1 MLNPHIHGMPRRVR
15 LVDWVLLIV
24 IIIAVYT
31 VLKYDSDLDSNRI
44 DLQPEKPTWN
54 KEDIREMCQFLEH
67 EVTGQEGDQWV
78 KVIEGENT
86 GLENKGGR
94 ESIIAKPEDGNE
106 YEKDL
111 RLRGITLVFRHGE
124 RSPVSKVDDEVGCL
138 PYRDSDRKAFAAY
151 KELAESEELLAF
163 LKLDPQLKQ
172 FPRVPLDA
180 KCVSGMLTAEGAIQ
194 HVKLGKFFRHRY
206 EKTKLFADGNSII
219 KNLQIHNLL
228 FLENQRI
235 VADVVSSKYNRT
247 VQSALAFSSEFLYKQ
262 RSLMAPIQ
270 IKASNFSYHCVDN
283 YCSCPIHKSIR
294 KIYEE
299 EHLNQFNEMKSED
312 VVEEEKKLLSF
323 EQFSTSFDPFQMIDV
338 GLGRFVC
345 RRKTLP
351 CRSEECV
358 TLDSFNK
365 MINLTTTRGGRMFDD
380 RIGVSRRLQ
389 SIEAYPIITYLA
401 NSISKIRKF
410 PHSNY
415 IQIFSGH
422 DVTVGPILRVLGIPF
437 VDPPHYTSRIVFEIY
452 EHTNEGLYIR
462 VLYNGINRTLDVRF
476 CQNDD
481 LKYGMCKASAFEKFA
496 KSGLFELAGVSE
508 FKEMCYV

>member
-78 KVIEGENT
+78 K
-86 GLENKGGR
+86 
-94 ESIIAKPEDGNE
+94 GNE

-206 EKTKLFADGNSII
+206 EKTNLFAD
-219 KNLQIHNLL
+219 
-228 FLENQRI
+228 ENQRI

-312 VVEEEKKLLSF
+312 VAEEEKKLLSF
-323 EQFSTSFDPFQMIDV
+323 EQFSTSFDPLQMIDV

-365 MINLTTTRGGRMFDD
+365 IINLTTTRGGRMFDD

-389 SIEAYPIITYLA
+389 SMEAYPIITYLA

>member
-1 MLNPHIHGMPRRVR
+1 MPRRVR
-15 LVDWVLLIV
+15 LVDWVLLVV

-31 VLKYDSDLDSNRI
+31 VLKYDNDLDNNRI
-44 DLQPEKPTWN
+44 DLQSEKPTWN

-78 KVIEGENT
+78 K
-86 GLENKGGR
+86 
-94 ESIIAKPEDGNE
+94 GNE

-124 RSPVSKVDDEVGCL
+124 RFVSYQQGFEKCQDFRSPVSKVDDEVGCL
-138 PYRDSDRKAFAAY
+138 PYRDSDRKAFSAY
-151 KELAESEELLAF
+151 KDLAESEELLAF

-180 KCVSGMLTAEGAIQ
+180 KCVSGMLTAEGALQ

-206 EKTKLFADGNSII
+206 EKTKLFSD
-219 KNLQIHNLL
+219 
-228 FLENQRI
+228 ENQRI

-270 IKASNFSYHCVDN
+270 IKASNFSYHCVDK

-312 VVEEEKKLLSF
+312 VAEEEKKLLSF

-365 MINLTTTRGGRMFDD
+365 MINLTTTRGSRMFDD

-389 SIEAYPIITYLA
+389 SMEAYPIITYLA
-401 NSISKIRKF
+401 NSISKVRKF

-481 LKYGMCKASAFEKFA
+481 LKYGMCRASAFEKFA